1 MTFRTLHNPPVILL
15 AAIAAATGAA
25 AQDEQAGHQRSVS
38 FNTGLSV
45 GGGYTDNVFSTEN
58 DKTGDFISLI
68 EPFVSISAAGEAFRL
83 GASASAEIGRYAS
96 ETSENYNDVT
106 LSADGRYQIADGI
119 FVFGG
124 GDYAWLHEDRSS
136 PDAVNGAEPT
146 EYTEGSVFAGVSAQ
160 TGALGVRLGA
170 NLRQLDYD
178 DTPAPGLTP
187 PTIDGD
193 DRDRVMGEVGG
204 RLSYAITP
212 ERRIFIQ
219 ALYDKRNYDEAR
231 DAAGF
236 QRDSDGVQAAVG
248 MSGRFFGALTG
259 EALLGV
265 LSQGYDDAAFD
276 RTTVVDAGAD
286 LTWRPAPGT
295 ALTAVLDRS
304 LEETTLRGASGYV
317 STSLGVRASRRLVG
331 DLSARAFAFVTENDY
346 QQIARKDYVT
356 EVGGGLRYHLT
367 PNVFISGDYSF
378 AQRSSNVA
386 GADYDAHLLM
396 ARVGAALEPAFDAAT
411 APRAAFS
418 GPGAFY
424 VGVQAGHGGLAA
436 ALDGPRGN
444 TGGSI
449 TADLGG
455 SGKLGGI
462 FAGYRRDIGGLVL
475 GAEIDADYGDAEWSD
490 VANRDFGVKRR
501 GGVGASAILGAR
513 ARNGVLLYGR
523 AGVVGTDFE
532 SHYSD
537 GVNSVRETETRLG
550 LRGGFGAE
558 FPIGGGFSGRME
570 YALTSYEDYDF
581 GLTTP
586 GDNFANMESVA
597 RVGLTYAFGA
607 PPEPE
612 TTPVDFSGFY
622 AGAQIGHGML
632 AAENTGVRVSQGGA
646 RVNDALIDRASVG
659 LTGGLYAGY
668 GATFGPFYLG
678 AEAEAE
684 VASVNWDIER
694 DPAGRLYSME
704 KRGAVGV
711 GARAGYVLNDT
722 VLLYGRVGVVNGWF
736 DSDYATA
743 TTAVS
748 QTDTLTGV
756 RFGGGVEFAV
766 SDNLRMRLDYT
777 RTVYEDFEVDYL
789 TGVDGFDPSEN
800 LFRVGLSYAF

>member
-1 MTFRTLHNPPVILL
+1 MSIATLRCL
-15 AAIAAATGAA
+15 AIVAVGVVSANGAA
-25 AQDEQAGHQRSVS
+25 GQDGEAAPAPTVS
-38 FNTGLSV
+38 FDAGLSV
-45 GGGYTDNVFSTEN
+45 GGGYRDNVFSTEN
-58 DKTGDFISLI
+58 DKTGDFLSLI
-68 EPFVSISAAGEAFRL
+68 EPFVSVSTAGDAFRL

-96 ETSENYNDVT
+96 ETSENYDDVT
-106 LSADGRYQIADGI
+106 LRADGRYRIAEGF

-146 EYTEGSVFAGVSAQ
+146 KYTEGSVFAGVSAQ
-160 TGALGVRLGA
+160 TGDLALRLGA
-170 NLRQLDYD
+170 NLRRLDYD

-193 DRDRVMGEVGG
+193 DRDRRLGEFGG
-204 RLSYAITP
+204 RLSYAVTP
-212 ERRIFIQ
+212 ERRIFLQ
-219 ALYDKRNYDEAR
+219 ALYDRRDYDEPR
-231 DAAGF
+231 DNAGF

-248 MSGRFFGALTG
+248 MSGRFGALSG
-259 EALLGV
+259 EALVGV
-265 LSQGYDDAAFD
+265 LSQDYDDPAFD
-276 RTTVVDAGAD
+276 RTTVVDVGAD
-286 LTWRPAPGT
+286 LTWRPTPGT
-295 ALTAVLDRS
+295 TLTAALDRS
-304 LEETTLRGASGYV
+304 IEETTVRGASGYV
-317 STSLGVRASRRLVG
+317 STSLGLRVSRRIVG

-346 QQIARKDYVT
+346 QQVSRKDYVT

-367 PNVFISGDYSF
+367 PNVFVSGDYSF
-378 AQRSSNVA
+378 EQRSSDVA

-411 APRAAFS
+411 APRATAD

-436 ALDGPRGN
+436 AVDGPRGAA
-444 TGGSI
+444 GGAV
-449 TADLGG
+449 TADFGR
-455 SGKLGGI
+455 SGKLGGVY
-462 FAGYRRDIGGLVL
+462 AGYRRDIGGLVL
-475 GAEIDADYGDAEWSD
+475 GAEIDADYGDADWSD
-490 VANRDFGVKRR
+490 VANRDFGVRRR
-501 GGVGASAILGAR
+501 GSVGASAILGAR

-523 AGVVGTDFE
+523 AGAVGTDFE
-532 SHYSD
+532 THSGDRVDSVSD
-537 GVNSVRETETRLG
+537 TETRLG

-597 RVGLTYAFGA
+597 RIGLSYAFGA
-607 PPEPE
+607 QPEQE
-612 TTPVDFSGFY
+612 IAPVDFSGFY
-622 AGAQIGHGML
+622 VGAQIGHGL
-632 AAENTGVRVSQGGA
+632 LEAENTGVRVSQGGA
-646 RVNDALIDRASVG
+646 RVNDAVIDRASVG
-659 LTGGLYAGY
+659 LTGGLLAGY
-668 GATFGPFYLG
+668 GETFGAFYLG
-678 AEAEAE
+678 LEAEAE
-684 VASVNWDIER
+684 VASVNWNIER
-694 DPAGRLYSME
+694 DPAGRLYTME

-711 GARAGYVLNDT
+711 GARAGYVLNDS

-766 SDNLRMRLDYT
+766 SDSLRMRLDYT

-789 TGVDGFDPSEN
+789 TGVDGFEPSEN